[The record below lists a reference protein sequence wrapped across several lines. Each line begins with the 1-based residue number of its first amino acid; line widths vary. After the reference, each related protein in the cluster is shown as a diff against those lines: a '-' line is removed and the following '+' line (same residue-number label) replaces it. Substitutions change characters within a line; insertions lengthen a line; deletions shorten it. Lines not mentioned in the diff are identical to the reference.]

1 MGKSKNSRSRR
12 RPKKD
17 YSKLI
22 ALCAVAFILVTTAV
36 LLTVLPASLRQSGP
50 SEINN
55 TPGATIQNTNQTPSG
70 EETDANS
77 PTPTPYQETEILIQ
91 LMGDVLLHDTTTL
104 RGGLQSDGTYDF
116 NSYLD
121 IISQSINGDLAIA
134 NIESPVDANGDGSGM
149 SGYPRFNVPRA
160 IVAALKNAGI
170 NLALTANNH
179 ALDKGYTGLKNTIA
193 ALKEMDMDYYGTFT
207 SQEEND
213 AYKIIDVK
221 GIKIGL
227 LAYTDSV
234 NGLMSL
240 IPEESQDYCINLI
253 GLNSNS
259 DLNRMKEDIKNIR
272 AQGAEFVIVSLHW
285 GREYKDEPT
294 ERQRTIAQNLIDSG
308 ADVIM
313 GNHSHC
319 VQPITKKEIE
329 FEGKTKTVVVAY
341 SMGNFLAD
349 QMSLEKPENMTQHS
363 FILNIGVK
371 RAQDGS
377 VYLSSATYTP
387 TFTHRD
393 SVGSG
398 VYSYKVLPAGKYA
411 NAQSR
416 PEIFASDQKWNLC
429 KQAWDRTRRIVG
441 DMIEARE
448 E

>member
-1 MGKSKNSRSRR
+1 MGQRKHGRARR
-12 RPKKD
+12 KPKKD
-17 YSKLI
+17 YGKLI
-22 ALCAVAFILVTTAV
+22 ALCAVALILVTAAV
-36 LLTVLPASLRQSGP
+36 LLTVLPGLHTAGPTLIAGTPSPGIEPSQTASGGTSD
-50 SEINN
+50 SEI
-55 TPGATIQNTNQTPSG
+55 TPS
-70 EETDANS
+70 
-77 PTPTPYQETEILIQ
+77 PTQQQETEILIQ

-104 RGGLQSDGTYDF
+104 RGGLQPDGTYDF

-121 IISQSINGDLAIA
+121 IISQSINGDLTIA
-134 NIESPVDANGDGSGM
+134 NIESPVDANGDGSGY

-160 IVAALKNAGI
+160 IVAALKNAGVK
-170 NLALTANNH
+170 LALTANNH
-179 ALDKGYTGLKNTIA
+179 ALDKGYTGLSNTIA
-193 ALKEMDMDYYGTFT
+193 SIKAEGLDYYGTFT
-207 SQEEND
+207 SQEEQD

-253 GLNSNS
+253 GLNSNN

-272 AQGAEFVIVSLHW
+272 GQGAEFVIVSLHW

-294 ERQRTIAQNLIDSG
+294 ERQRTIAQALIDNG

-363 FILNIGVK
+363 FILNINVK

-377 VYLSSATYTP
+377 VELADATYTP

-416 PEIFASDQKWNLC
+416 PEIFASDEKWALC
-429 KQAWDRTRRIVG
+429 KQAWERTQRIVG
-441 DMIEARE
+441 DQIKAQE

>member
-1 MGKSKNSRSRR
+1 MAKRKSSRARRKSK
-12 RPKKD
+12 KG

-22 ALCAVAFILVTTAV
+22 ALCAVAVVLVTAAV
-36 LLTVLPASLRQSGP
+36 LLTVLPSRSP
-50 SEINN
+50 SPTQLAG
-55 TPGATIQNTNQTPSG
+55 TPSPTAGAVQTPSPDAT
-70 EETDANS
+70 ETVQAS
-77 PTPTPYQETEILIQ
+77 PTPYEEPEILIQ
-91 LMGDVLLHDTTTL
+91 LMGDVLLHDTTTI

-116 NSYLD
+116 SSYLD

-134 NIESPVDANGDGSGM
+134 NIEAPVDANGDGSGI

-160 IVAALKNAGI
+160 IVTALKNAGV

-193 ALKEMDMDYYGTFT
+193 ALEAEGMDHYGTFT
-207 SQEEND
+207 SQEEHD
-213 AYKIIDVK
+213 TYKIIDVK
-221 GIKIGL
+221 GIKVGL

-240 IPEESQDYCINLI
+240 IPEENQDYCINLI

-259 DLNRMKEDIKNIR
+259 DLNRMEEDVKNIR
-272 AQGAEFVIVSLHW
+272 EQGAEFVIVSLHW
-285 GREYKDEPT
+285 GREYTNAPT
-294 ERQRTIAQNLIDSG
+294 ERQRAIAQSLLDSG

-349 QMSLEKPENMTQHS
+349 QMSLEKDENMTQHS
-363 FILNIGVK
+363 FILNLNVK
-371 RAQDGS
+371 RAQDGT
-377 VYLSSATYTP
+377 VYLADATYTP

-398 VYSYKVLPAGKYA
+398 VYAYKVLPAGKYA

-416 PEIFASDQKWNLC
+416 PDIFASDEKWALC
-429 KQAWDRTRRIVG
+429 KQAWERTQRIVG

>member
-1 MGKSKNSRSRR
+1 MAKRKSSRARRKSK
-12 RPKKD
+12 KG

-22 ALCAVAFILVTTAV
+22 ALCAVAVVLVTAAV
-36 LLTVLPASLRQSGP
+36 LLTVLPSRSP
-50 SEINN
+50 SP
-55 TPGATIQNTNQTPSG
+55 TQLAGTPSPTAG
-70 EETDANS
+70 AVQPPSPDATETVQAS
-77 PTPTPYQETEILIQ
+77 PTPYEEPEILIQ
-91 LMGDVLLHDTTTL
+91 LMGDVLLHDTTTI

-116 NSYLD
+116 SSYLD

-134 NIESPVDANGDGSGM
+134 NIEAPIDANGDGSGI

-160 IVAALKNAGI
+160 IVTALKNAGI

-179 ALDKGYTGLKNTIA
+179 ALDKGYTGLQNTIA
-193 ALKEMDMDYYGTFT
+193 ALEAENMDHYGTFT
-207 SQEEND
+207 SQEEHD

-221 GIKIGL
+221 GIKVGL

-240 IPEESQDYCINLI
+240 IPEENQDYCINLI

-259 DLNRMKEDIKNIR
+259 DLNRMEEDVKNIR
-272 AQGAEFVIVSLHW
+272 EQGAEFVIVSLHW
-285 GREYKDEPT
+285 GREYTNAPT
-294 ERQRTIAQNLIDSG
+294 ERQRAIAQSLLDSG

-349 QMSLEKPENMTQHS
+349 QMSLEKDENMTQHS
-363 FILNIGVK
+363 FILNLNVK
-371 RAQDGS
+371 RAQDGT
-377 VYLSSATYTP
+377 VYLADATYTP

-398 VYSYKVLPAGKYA
+398 VYAYKVLPAGKYA

-416 PEIFASDQKWNLC
+416 PDIFASDEKWALC
-429 KQAWDRTRRIVG
+429 KQAWERTQRIVG